1 MKNYSGKH
9 LRSDSVTSY
18 RGYFAIIPAN
28 VRYDQRLKA
37 NTKLLY
43 GEITALC
50 NERGFC
56 WATNDYF
63 ADLYGVSKETVS
75 RWISQLIKFGYLKR
89 EIVFKGG
96 TKEITHRYLRIN
108 HHPIDENV
116 NRYPQKDQD
125 PIDQNVNHPID
136 QKVKDNSTSIN
147 NTINNTNEYIRDLPT
162 SKKTKSQPARH
173 KYGEYKNVLLSDDQ
187 MKKLKSEFPNDWDQR
202 IDRVSEYCEVTGK
215 TYKNYLATIR
225 AWAKKDKQPNNQV
238 VRKEQIFTRKE
249 TLPEWATEPIDY
261 SRNKP
266 KVTDEDRRR
275 FLNVSDR
282 EEGF

>member
-1 MKNYSGKH
+1 M
-9 LRSDSVTSY
+9 TSH

-63 ADLYGVSKETVS
+63 ADLYGVSKETIS
-75 RWISQLIKFGYLKR
+75 RWISQLIKFGYLNR
-89 EIVFKGG
+89 EIVFKDG
-96 TKEITHRYLRIN
+96 TREISHRYLRIN
-108 HHPIDENV
+108 HPPIDVNV

-125 PIDQNVNHPID
+125 PIDQNVNTPID

-147 NTINNTNEYIRDLPT
+147 NTINNTNEYIRELPT
-162 SKKTKSQPARH
+162 SKKSKSQPDRH

-187 MKKLKSEFPNDWDQR
+187 MEKLKSEFPNDWEER

-225 AWAKKDKQPNNQV
+225 AWAKKDKHPNNKA
-238 VRKEQIFTRKE
+238 VRKPQTFTRQE
-249 TLPEWATEPIDY
+249 NLPEWATEPINY
-261 SRNKP
+261 STNKP
-266 KVTDEDRRR
+266 KVTEEDRRR